1 MPNCIPIDGS
11 TIQVYVDGVA
21 KGHPTYNQFRSDIAS
36 LFPNRCNTNG
46 AIGFSYIDTT
56 QLSNGVHTL
65 SWSVTDNAGHTDGIG
80 SRYISVFN
88 SGPVAAP
95 ADPGSV
101 AGISSDAIATPA
113 AINLRRGQDR
123 QSRPELLDSQADG
136 SYLITMDEVSRIEL
150 EIGAVKGYHVING
163 QTRSLPIGSTLK
175 DGVFSWEAGPGFLGP
190 HELRFERSN
199 GTVATV
205 HVNIQPKTPPRR
217 RVRE

>member
-1 MPNCIPIDGS
+1 
-11 TIQVYVDGVA
+11 
-21 KGHPTYNQFRSDIAS
+21 
-36 LFPNRCNTNG
+36 
-46 AIGFSYIDTT
+46 
-56 QLSNGVHTL
+56 VHTL

-95 ADPGSV
+95 ADLGSA

-113 AINLRRGQDR
+113 AITLRLGLDR
-123 QSRPELLDSQADG
+123 RSKPELLDSQADG
-136 SYLITMDEVSRIEL
+136 SYLVNMDEVSHIEL

-175 DGVFSWEAGPGFLGP
+175 DGVFYWEAGPGFLGP
-190 HELRFERSN
+190 HELRFERSD